1 MKKTA
6 CFMLLLC
13 AACSLPAADAPRHLT
28 LREAED
34 IALAQHPRISV
45 ANLQALAAQQSVK
58 QARAAFFP
66 NIYASATAVGVA
78 DTDNTRIAAGYL
90 NNPNVFERNA
100 EGITIAQLITDFGR
114 TSELSRSAN
123 LRARAEEMNREATR
137 EEILLEVNAA
147 YFSALQSQSVLAAA
161 RQTENERQVVLR
173 QIQTLAS
180 TAKTRSDLDVSF
192 ASVDL
197 DQARLLVAKASNDL
211 QSSFAN
217 LSTVLGERQ
226 AESFDLAE
234 EPMPELVTNSAT
246 DLIFQALGNRP
257 DLARTRYQRDA
268 AKEFARA
275 ENKLS
280 YPTISA
286 IASGG
291 LIPLGDSRLGDNY
304 GAAGVNL
311 NFPLFTGGLYKARQR
326 EAELHA
332 DAADQT
338 VRDQENTIAR
348 DTQISKLNLDYAFA
362 RLPLTASLLQN
373 ANKALELA
381 QARFSNGLGTIV
393 ELSQAE
399 LNQTSAQIEEAGARY
414 DYHIQRAALDFQI
427 GRLH

>member
-1 MKKTA
+1 
-6 CFMLLLC
+6 MLLLC
-13 AACSLPAADAPRHLT
+13 AAGWLRAADAPRRLT

-45 ANLQALAAQQSVK
+45 ASLIALAAQQSVK

-66 NIYASATAVGVA
+66 NIYASGTAVGVA
-78 DTDNTRIAAGYL
+78 DTNNTRIAAGYL
-90 NNPNVFERNA
+90 NNPNVYERTA
-100 EGITIAQLITDFGR
+100 GGLTIQQLITDFGR
-114 TSELSRSAN
+114 TSELTQTTKLRSK
-123 LRARAEEMNREATR
+123 AEEMNREATR

-147 YFSALQSQSVLAAA
+147 YFAALQAQAILAAA
-161 RQTENERQVVLR
+161 RQTENERAVVLR
-173 QIQTLAS
+173 QTQAYATNKI
-180 TAKTRSDLDVSF
+180 KSDLDVSF

-197 DQARLLVAKASNDL
+197 DQARLLVAKADNDL
-211 QSSFAN
+211 QSAFAN

-226 AESFDLAE
+226 AESFALAE
-234 EPMPELVTNSAT
+234 EPMPERLTNSAPE
-246 DLIFQALGNRP
+246 LIFEALGNRP

-280 YPTISA
+280 YPTLSA
-286 IASGG
+286 VASGG
-291 LIPLGDSRLGDNY
+291 LTPLGDSRLGDNY
-304 GAAGVNL
+304 GAAGLNL
-311 NFPLFTGGLYKARQR
+311 NFPIFTGGLYQARQR
-326 EAELHA
+326 EAALQA

-338 VRDQENTIAR
+338 VRDKENTIAR

-362 RLPLTASLLQN
+362 RLALTASLLQN
-373 ANKALELA
+373 ANRALELA
-381 QARFSNGLGTIV
+381 QSRFNLQLGSIV

-414 DYHIQRAALDFQI
+414 DYHIQRAALDFQL

>member
-1 MKKTA
+1 MIKTLY
-6 CFMLLLC
+6 FMLLVC
-13 AACSLPAADAPRHLT
+13 AAGSLPAADPPRRLT

-34 IALAQHPRISV
+34 IALAQHPRISF
-45 ANLQALAAQQSVK
+45 ANLIALAAQQSVK
-58 QARAAFFP
+58 ESRAAFFP

-78 DTDNTRIAAGYL
+78 DTNDTRIAAGFL
-90 NNPNVFERNA
+90 NNPNVYERA
-100 EGITIAQLITDFGR
+100 AGGLTIQQLITDFGR
-114 TSELSRSAN
+114 TSELTRSST

-147 YFSALQSQSVLAAA
+147 FFSALQAQAVLAAA
-161 RQTENERQVVLR
+161 RQTENQRALVLR
-173 QIQTLAS
+173 QTQAMATNKI
-180 TAKTRSDLDVSF
+180 KSDLDVSF

-197 DQARLLVAKASNDL
+197 DQARLLVAKADNDL
-211 QSSFAN
+211 HSAFAN
-217 LSTVLGERQ
+217 LSTVLGERL
-226 AESFDLAE
+226 AESFDLAD
-234 EPMPELVTNSAT
+234 EPMPDRVTNTAP
-246 DLIFQALGNRP
+246 DLILQALGNRP

-280 YPTISA
+280 YPTLSA
-286 IASGG
+286 VASGG
-291 LIPLGDSRLGDNY
+291 LTPVGDSRLGDNY
-304 GAAGVNL
+304 GAAGLNL
-311 NFPLFTGGLYKARQR
+311 NFPIFTGGLYKARQR
-326 EAELHA
+326 EAELQA

-348 DTQISKLNLDYAFA
+348 DTQISKLNLDYSFA
-362 RLPLTASLLQN
+362 RLALTASLLQN

-381 QARFSNGLGTIV
+381 QSRFNLQLGSIV

-414 DYHIQRAALDFQI
+414 DYHIQRAALDFQL

>member
-1 MKKTA
+1 MKNA
-6 CFMLLLC
+6 VCFLLLLC
-13 AACSLPAADAPRHLT
+13 AAGWLPAADAPRLLT

-45 ANLQALAAQQSVK
+45 ANLQALAAKQSVK
-58 QARAAFFP
+58 EVRAAFFP

-78 DTDNTRIAAGYL
+78 DTNNTRVAAGL
-90 NNPNVFERNA
+90 LSNPNVFEREA

-114 TSELSRSAN
+114 TSELTQTAKLRS
-123 LRARAEEMNREATR
+123 RAEEMNREATR

-147 YFSALQSQSVLAAA
+147 YFSALQAQAVLTAA
-161 RQTENERQVVLR
+161 RQTENERTMVLR
-173 QIQTLAS
+173 QTQ
-180 TAKTRSDLDVSF
+180 AKATNKLVSDLDASF
-192 ASVDL
+192 ASVNL
-197 DQARLLVAKASNDL
+197 DQARLLVAKANNDL

-234 EPMPELVTNSAT
+234 EPMPERVTNNALE
-246 DLIFQALGNRP
+246 LIFEALANRP

-286 IASGG
+286 MATGG
-291 LIPLGDSRLGDNY
+291 LTPLGDSRLGDNY
-304 GAAGVNL
+304 AAAGLNL
-311 NFPLFTGGLYKARQR
+311 SFPIFTGGLYKARQR

-338 VRDQENTIAR
+338 VRDAENTIAR
-348 DTQISKLNLDYAFA
+348 DTQISKLNLDYSFG
-362 RLPLTASLLQN
+362 RLALTASLLQN

-381 QARFSNGLGTIV
+381 QARFNLGLSSIV

-399 LNQTSAQIEEAGARY
+399 LNQTSAQIEDAAARY
-414 DYHIQRAALDFQI
+414 DYHIQHAALDFQI

>member
-1 MKKTA
+1 MKKA
-6 CFMLLLC
+6 VCFMLLLF
-13 AACSLPAADAPRHLT
+13 AAGSLPAADEPKRLT

-45 ANLQALAAQQSVK
+45 ANLIALAAQQSVK
-58 QARAAFFP
+58 ESRAAFFP
-66 NIYASATAVGVA
+66 NIYASGTAVGVA
-78 DTDNTRIAAGYL
+78 DTNNTRIAAGYL
-90 NNPNVFERNA
+90 NNPNVYERTA
-100 EGITIAQLITDFGR
+100 GGLTIQQLITDFGR
-114 TSELSRSAN
+114 TSELTRSSS

-147 YFSALQSQSVLAAA
+147 YFAALQAQAVLAAA
-161 RQTENERQVVLR
+161 RQTENERAVVLR
-173 QIQTLAS
+173 QIQAYATNKIKS
-180 TAKTRSDLDVSF
+180 ELDVSF

-197 DQARLLVAKASNDL
+197 DQARLLVAKADNDL
-211 QSSFAN
+211 QSAFAN
-217 LSTVLGERQ
+217 LSTLLGERQ

-234 EPMPELVTNSAT
+234 EPMPELVTNNASE
-246 DLIFQALGNRP
+246 LILEALGNRP

-280 YPTISA
+280 YPTLSA
-286 IASGG
+286 IATGG
-291 LIPLGDSRLGDNY
+291 IMPLGDSRLGDNY
-304 GAAGVNL
+304 GAAGLNL
-311 NFPLFTGGLYKARQR
+311 NFPIFTGGLYKARQR
-326 EAELHA
+326 EAELQA

-348 DTQISKLNLDYAFA
+348 DTQISKLNLDYSFA
-362 RLPLTASLLQN
+362 RLALTASLLQN

-381 QARFSNGLGTIV
+381 QSRFNLQLGSIV

-427 GRLH
+427 GRLR

>member
-1 MKKTA
+1 MKKA
-6 CFMLLLC
+6 VCFMLLLF
-13 AACSLPAADAPRHLT
+13 AAGSLPAADEPKRLT

-45 ANLQALAAQQSVK
+45 ANLIALAAQQSVK
-58 QARAAFFP
+58 ESRAAFFP
-66 NIYASATAVGVA
+66 NIYASGTAVGVA
-78 DTDNTRIAAGYL
+78 DTNNTRIAAGYL
-90 NNPNVFERNA
+90 NNPNVYERTA
-100 EGITIAQLITDFGR
+100 GGLTIQQLISDFGR
-114 TSELSRSAN
+114 TSELTQTAKLRSK
-123 LRARAEEMNREATR
+123 AEEMNREATR

-147 YFSALQSQSVLAAA
+147 YFAALQAQAILAAA
-161 RQTENERQVVLR
+161 RQTENERAVVLR
-173 QIQTLAS
+173 QTQAYATNKIKS
-180 TAKTRSDLDVSF
+180 ELDVSF
-192 ASVDL
+192 ARVDL
-197 DQARLLVAKASNDL
+197 DQARLLVAKADNEL
-211 QSSFAN
+211 QSAFAN

-234 EPMPELVTNSAT
+234 EPMPELVTNNASE
-246 DLIFQALGNRP
+246 LILEALGNRP

-280 YPTISA
+280 YPTLSA
-286 IASGG
+286 IATGG
-291 LIPLGDSRLGDNY
+291 IMPLGDSRLGDNY
-304 GAAGVNL
+304 GAAGLNL
-311 NFPLFTGGLYKARQR
+311 NFPIFTGGLYKARQR
-326 EAELHA
+326 EAELQA

-348 DTQISKLNLDYAFA
+348 DTQISKLNLDYSFA
-362 RLPLTASLLQN
+362 RLALTASLLQN

-381 QARFSNGLGTIV
+381 QSRFNLQLGSIV

-427 GRLH
+427 GRLR

>member
-1 MKKTA
+1 MIKTLY
-6 CFMLLLC
+6 FMLLVC
-13 AACSLPAADAPRHLT
+13 AAGSLPAADPPRRLT

-34 IALAQHPRISV
+34 IALAQHPRISF
-45 ANLQALAAQQSVK
+45 ANLIALAAQQSVK
-58 QARAAFFP
+58 ESRAAFFP

-78 DTDNTRIAAGYL
+78 DTNDTRIAAGFL
-90 NNPNVFERNA
+90 NNPNVYERA
-100 EGITIAQLITDFGR
+100 AGGLTIQQLITDFGR
-114 TSELSRSAN
+114 TSELTRSST

-147 YFSALQSQSVLAAA
+147 FFSALQAQAVLAAA
-161 RQTENERQVVLR
+161 RQTENQRALVLR
-173 QIQTLAS
+173 QTQAMATNKI
-180 TAKTRSDLDVSF
+180 KSDLDVSF

-197 DQARLLVAKASNDL
+197 DQARLLVAKADNDL
-211 QSSFAN
+211 HSAFAN
-217 LSTVLGERQ
+217 LSTVLGERL
-226 AESFDLAE
+226 AESFDLAD
-234 EPMPELVTNSAT
+234 EPMPDRVTNTAP
-246 DLIFQALGNRP
+246 DLILQALGNRP

-280 YPTISA
+280 YPTLGA

-291 LIPLGDSRLGDNY
+291 LTPIGDSRLGDNY

-311 NFPLFTGGLYKARQR
+311 NFPIFTGGLYKARQR
-326 EAELHA
+326 EAALQA

-348 DTQISKLNLDYAFA
+348 DTQISKLNLDYSFA
-362 RLPLTASLLQN
+362 RLALTASLLQN
-373 ANKALELA
+373 ANTALELA
-381 QARFSNGLGTIV
+381 QARFTLGLSSIV

-399 LNQTSAQIEEAGARY
+399 LNQTSALIEQAAARY
-414 DYHIQRAALDFQI
+414 DYHTQRAALDFQL

>member
-1 MKKTA
+1 MKNPL

-13 AACSLPAADAPRHLT
+13 AAGWLRAADAPHRLT

-34 IALAQHPRISV
+34 IALAQHPRISF
-45 ANLQALAAQQSVK
+45 ASLIALAARQSVK
-58 QARAAFFP
+58 ESRAAFFP

-78 DTDNTRIAAGYL
+78 DTNNTRISAGYL
-90 NNPNVFERNA
+90 NNPNVFERQA
-100 EGITIAQLITDFGR
+100 EGLTIQQIITDFGR
-114 TSELSRSAN
+114 TSALTQTAKLRSK
-123 LRARAEEMNREATR
+123 AEEMNREATR

-147 YFSALQSQSVLAAA
+147 YFAALQAQAILAAA
-161 RQTENERQVVLR
+161 RQTEKERAVVLS
-173 QIQTLAS
+173 QTQGYATNKIKS
-180 TAKTRSDLDVSF
+180 ELDVSF

-197 DQARLLVAKASNDL
+197 DQARLLVAKADNDL
-211 QSSFAN
+211 QSAFAN

-234 EPMPELVTNSAT
+234 EPMPELVTNSASE
-246 DLIFQALGNRP
+246 LILEALGNRP

-268 AKEFARA
+268 AKVFARA

-280 YPTISA
+280 YPTLSA

-291 LIPLGDSRLGDNY
+291 LTPLGDSRLGDNY
-304 GAAGVNL
+304 GAAGLNL
-311 NFPLFTGGLYKARQR
+311 NFPIFTGGLYKARQR
-326 EAELHA
+326 EAELQA
-332 DAADQT
+332 DAADQS
-338 VRDQENTIAR
+338 VRDQEDTIAR
-348 DTQISKLNLDYAFA
+348 DTQISKLNLDYSFA
-362 RLPLTASLLQN
+362 RLALTASLLQN

-381 QARFSNGLGTIV
+381 QARFNLQLGSIV

>member
-1 MKKTA
+1 MKKPV
-6 CFMLLLC
+6 CFMLLLW
-13 AACSLPAADAPRHLT
+13 ATGSLPAADSPHRLT
-28 LREAED
+28 LRKAED
-34 IALAQHPRISV
+34 IALAQHPRISF
-45 ANLQALAAQQSVK
+45 ANLIALAAQQSVK
-58 QARAAFFP
+58 ESRAAFFP

-78 DTDNTRIAAGYL
+78 DTNNTRISAGYL
-90 NNPNVFERNA
+90 NNPNVFEREA
-100 EGITIAQLITDFGR
+100 EGLTIQQLITDFGR
-114 TSELSRSAN
+114 TSELTQTAKLRSK
-123 LRARAEEMNREATR
+123 AEEMNREATR

-147 YFSALQSQSVLAAA
+147 YFAALQAQAVLAAA
-161 RQTENERQVVLR
+161 RQTENERAVVLR
-173 QIQTLAS
+173 QTQAYATNKIKS
-180 TAKTRSDLDVSF
+180 ELDVSF

-197 DQARLLVAKASNDL
+197 DQARLLVAKADNNL
-211 QSSFAN
+211 QSAFAS

-234 EPMPELVTNSAT
+234 EPMPELVTNSAPE
-246 DLIFQALGNRP
+246 LILEALGNRP

-280 YPTISA
+280 YPTLSA

-291 LIPLGDSRLGDNY
+291 LTPLGDSRLGDNY

-311 NFPLFTGGLYKARQR
+311 SFPIFTGGLYKARQR
-326 EAELHA
+326 EAELQA

-362 RLPLTASLLQN
+362 RLALTASLLQN

-381 QARFSNGLGTIV
+381 QSRFNLQLGSIV

-414 DYHIQRAALDFQI
+414 DYHIQRAALDFQL

>member
-1 MKKTA
+1 
-6 CFMLLLC
+6 
-13 AACSLPAADAPRHLT
+13 
-28 LREAED
+28 
-34 IALAQHPRISV
+34 
-45 ANLQALAAQQSVK
+45 
-58 QARAAFFP
+58 
-66 NIYASATAVGVA
+66 
-78 DTDNTRIAAGYL
+78 
-90 NNPNVFERNA
+90 
-100 EGITIAQLITDFGR
+100 
-114 TSELSRSAN
+114 LSRSAN

-304 GAAGVNL
+304 AAAGVNL
-311 NFPLFTGGLYKARQR
+311 NFPIFTGGLYQARQR
-326 EAELHA
+326 EAALQA
-332 DAADQT
+332 DAAGQT

-362 RLPLTASLLQN
+362 RIALTASLLQN

>member
-1 MKKTA
+1 MKKTV

-13 AACSLPAADAPRHLT
+13 AVGWLRAADAPRRLT

-34 IALAQHPRISV
+34 IALAQHPRISF
-45 ANLQALAAQQSVK
+45 ASLIALAAQQSVK
-58 QARAAFFP
+58 ESRAAFFP
-66 NIYASATAVGVA
+66 NIYASGTAVGVA
-78 DTDNTRIAAGYL
+78 DTNNTHIAAGYL
-90 NNPNVFERNA
+90 NNPNVYERTA
-100 EGITIAQLITDFGR
+100 GGLTIQQLITDFGR
-114 TSELSRSAN
+114 TSELTQTAKLRSK
-123 LRARAEEMNREATR
+123 AEEMNREATR

-147 YFSALQSQSVLAAA
+147 YFAALQAQAVLETA
-161 RQTENERQVVLR
+161 RQTEKERAAVLSQAQR
-173 QIQTLAS
+173 LA
-180 TAKTRSDLDVSF
+180 ANQFKTELDVSF

-197 DQARLLVAKASNDL
+197 DQARLLVARADNDL
-211 QSSFAN
+211 QSAFAN

-234 EPMPELVTNSAT
+234 EPMPEAVTNSAPE
-246 DLIFQALGNRP
+246 LILEALGNRP

-280 YPTISA
+280 YPTLSA

-291 LIPLGDSRLGDNY
+291 LTPLGDSRLGDNY

-311 NFPLFTGGLYKARQR
+311 NFPIFTGGLYQARQR
-326 EAELHA
+326 EAALQA

-362 RLPLTASLLQN
+362 RLALTASLLQN
-373 ANKALELA
+373 ANKALVLA
-381 QARFSNGLGTIV
+381 QTRFSAGLSSIV

-399 LNQTSAQIEEAGARY
+399 LNQTSAQIEEAAARY
-414 DYHIQRAALDFQI
+414 DYHIQHAALDFQL
-427 GRLH
+427 GRMH

>member
-1 MKKTA
+1 M
-6 CFMLLLC
+6 
-13 AACSLPAADAPRHLT
+13 
-28 LREAED
+28 
-34 IALAQHPRISV
+34 
-45 ANLQALAAQQSVK
+45 
-58 QARAAFFP
+58 
-66 NIYASATAVGVA
+66 GVA
-78 DTDNTRIAAGYL
+78 DTNNTRIAAGYL
-90 NNPNVFERNA
+90 NNPSVFERQA

-114 TSELSRSAN
+114 TSELTRSSS

-147 YFSALQSQSVLAAA
+147 YFSALQAQAVLATA
-161 RQTENERQVVLR
+161 RQTEKERALVLR
-173 QIQTLAS
+173 QTQAMATNKMKS
-180 TAKTRSDLDVSF
+180 ELDVSF

-197 DQARLLVAKASNDL
+197 DQARLLVAKADNDL
-211 QSSFAN
+211 QSAFAN

-234 EPMPELVTNSAT
+234 EPMPELVTNSAPE
-246 DLIFQALGNRP
+246 LIFEALGNRP

-311 NFPLFTGGLYKARQR
+311 NFPFFTGGLYKARQR
-326 EAELHA
+326 QAALLA
-332 DAADQT
+332 DAANQT
-338 VRDQENTIAR
+338 VRDQEDTIAR
-348 DTQISKLNLDYAFA
+348 DTQISKLNLDYSFA
-362 RLPLTASLLQN
+362 RIALTASLLQN

-381 QARFSNGLGTIV
+381 QARFNFNSV
-393 ELSQAE
+393 PSW
-399 LNQTSAQIEEAGARY
+399 S
-414 DYHIQRAALDFQI
+414 
-427 GRLH
+427 

>member
-1 MKKTA
+1 
-6 CFMLLLC
+6 MLLLC
-13 AACSLPAADAPRHLT
+13 AAGWLRAADAPHRLT

-34 IALAQHPRISV
+34 IALAQHPRISF
-45 ANLQALAAQQSVK
+45 ASLIALAARQSVK
-58 QARAAFFP
+58 ESRAAFFP

-78 DTDNTRIAAGYL
+78 DTNNTRISAGYL
-90 NNPNVFERNA
+90 NNPNVFERQA
-100 EGITIAQLITDFGR
+100 EGLTIQQIITDFGR
-114 TSELSRSAN
+114 TSALTQTAKLRSK
-123 LRARAEEMNREATR
+123 AEEMNREATR

-147 YFSALQSQSVLAAA
+147 YFAALQAQAILAAA
-161 RQTENERQVVLR
+161 RQTEKERAVVLS
-173 QIQTLAS
+173 QTQGYATNKIKS
-180 TAKTRSDLDVSF
+180 ELDVSF

-197 DQARLLVAKASNDL
+197 DQARLLVAKADNDL
-211 QSSFAN
+211 QSAFAN

-234 EPMPELVTNSAT
+234 EPMPELVTNSASE
-246 DLIFQALGNRP
+246 LILEALGNRP

-280 YPTISA
+280 YPTLSA

-291 LIPLGDSRLGDNY
+291 LTPLGDSRLGDNY
-304 GAAGVNL
+304 GAAGLNL
-311 NFPLFTGGLYKARQR
+311 NFPIFTGGLYKARQR
-326 EAELHA
+326 EAELQA

-338 VRDQENTIAR
+338 VRDQEDTIAR
-348 DTQISKLNLDYAFA
+348 DTQISKLNLDYSFA
-362 RLPLTASLLQN
+362 RLALTASLLQN

-381 QARFSNGLGTIV
+381 QARFNLQLGSIV

>member
-1 MKKTA
+1 MKNAVCLT
-6 CFMLLLC
+6 LLLC
-13 AACSLPAADAPRHLT
+13 LAGSLCAAEAPRRLT

-34 IALAQHPRISV
+34 IALAQHPRISF
-45 ANLQALAAQQSVK
+45 ANLIALAAQQSIK
-58 QARAAFFP
+58 ESRAAFFP

-78 DTDNTRIAAGYL
+78 DTNNTRIAAGYL
-90 NNPNVFERNA
+90 NNPNVFERTA
-100 EGITIAQLITDFGR
+100 GGLTIQQLITDFGR
-114 TSELSRSAN
+114 TSELTRTAKLRSK
-123 LRARAEEMNREATR
+123 AEEMNREATR

-147 YFSALQSQSVLAAA
+147 YFSALQAQAILAAA
-161 RQTENERQVVLR
+161 RQTTNERTVVLR
-173 QIQTLAS
+173 QIQAYATNKMKS
-180 TAKTRSDLDVSF
+180 ELDVSF

-197 DQARLLVAKASNDL
+197 DQARLLVAKADNDL
-211 QSSFAN
+211 ESAFAR

-234 EPMPELVTNSAT
+234 EPMPELVTNSAP
-246 DLIFQALGNRP
+246 DLILEALAGRP
-257 DLARTRYQRDA
+257 DLARARYQRDA

-280 YPTISA
+280 YPTLSA

-291 LIPLGDSRLGDNY
+291 LMPLGDSRLGDNY

-311 NFPLFTGGLYKARQR
+311 NFPLFTGGLYQARQR
-326 EAELHA
+326 EAELQA
-332 DAADQT
+332 AAADQT
-338 VRDQENTIAR
+338 VRDQEDTIAR
-348 DTQISKLNLDYAFA
+348 DTQISKLNLDYSFG
-362 RLPLTASLLQN
+362 RLALTASLVQN

-381 QARFSNGLGTIV
+381 QARFTLGLSSIV

-427 GRLH
+427 GRLR

>member
-1 MKKTA
+1 MKKA
-6 CFMLLLC
+6 VCFMLLLC
-13 AACSLPAADAPRHLT
+13 AAGSAPAADAPRHLT

-34 IALAQHPRISV
+34 IALAQHPRIS
-45 ANLQALAAQQSVK
+45 AATLIALAARQSVK
-58 QARAAFFP
+58 ESRAGLFP
-66 NIYASATAVGVA
+66 SINASATAVGVA
-78 DTDNTRIAAGYL
+78 DTNNTRISAGYF
-90 NNPNVFERNA
+90 NNPNVFEREA
-100 EGITIAQLITDFGR
+100 EGLTIQQLITDFGR
-114 TSELSRSAN
+114 TWDLTQTAKLRSK
-123 LRARAEEMNREATR
+123 AEEMNREATR

-147 YFSALQSQSVLAAA
+147 YFAAVQAQAVLAAA
-161 RQTENERQVVLR
+161 RQTENERAVVLR
-173 QIQTLAS
+173 QTQAYATNKIKS
-180 TAKTRSDLDVSF
+180 ELDVSF

-197 DQARLLVAKASNDL
+197 DQARLLVARADNDL
-211 QSSFAN
+211 QSAFAN

-234 EPMPELVTNSAT
+234 EPMPEAVTNSAPE
-246 DLIFQALGNRP
+246 LIFEALGNRP

-280 YPTISA
+280 YPTLSA
-286 IASGG
+286 VASGG
-291 LIPLGDSRLGDNY
+291 LTPLGDSRLGDNY
-304 GAAGVNL
+304 GAAGLNL
-311 NFPLFTGGLYKARQR
+311 NFPIFTGGLYQARQR
-326 EAELHA
+326 EAELQA

-348 DTQISKLNLDYAFA
+348 DTQISKLNLDYSFA
-362 RLPLTASLLQN
+362 RLALTASLLQN

-381 QARFSNGLGTIV
+381 QSRFNLQLGSIV

-427 GRLH
+427 GRLR